1 MNIIIDVLKAYPLIE
16 EAIIFGSR
24 AKGTQKPGS
33 DVDIALKGHGVEFL
47 TAQVSGILN
56 EETPLPYTFDVVAFD
71 TLENKALKEHIQ
83 RVGLSFYSKS

>member
-33 DVDIALKGHGVEFL
+33 DVDIALKGPGVEFL

-83 RVGLSFYSKS
+83 RVGISFYSKS